1 MSVRKIFSTGKK
13 RDLSDDSKEQVK
25 DDPKKEKVS
34 SASSCIVNHG
44 DVFSEGLDD
53 SSCRDI
59 LYNCLKNLQTEVK
72 DLASLAKDS
81 QIKGEKKLGDM
92 KKSVYILTQ
101 KFDCYEEDGKRK
113 VKIIKYLRREVTS
126 LYTKLACSNHG
137 RQTRTILAK

>member
-1 MSVRKIFSTGKK
+1 M
-13 RDLSDDSKEQVK
+13 
-25 DDPKKEKVS
+25 
-34 SASSCIVNHG
+34 
-44 DVFSEGLDD
+44 FSEGLDD

-92 KKSVYILTQ
+92 KKSVNILRQ